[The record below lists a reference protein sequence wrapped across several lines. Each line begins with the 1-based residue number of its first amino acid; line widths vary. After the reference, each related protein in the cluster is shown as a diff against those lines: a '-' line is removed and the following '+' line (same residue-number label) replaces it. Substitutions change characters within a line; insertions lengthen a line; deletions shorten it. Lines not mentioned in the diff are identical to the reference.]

1 MTRRDS
7 DELYEYEVALEVLC
21 AIIESG
27 ISGEVMKLEKVR
39 AAWDYAELFFDE
51 LEARRHGIV

>member
-1 MTRRDS
+1 MSAKRDH
-7 DELYEYEVALEVLC
+7 DELYEVALEVLC

-27 ISGEVMKLEKVR
+27 TGGEKQEKVR

-51 LEARRHGIV
+51 REAREQL